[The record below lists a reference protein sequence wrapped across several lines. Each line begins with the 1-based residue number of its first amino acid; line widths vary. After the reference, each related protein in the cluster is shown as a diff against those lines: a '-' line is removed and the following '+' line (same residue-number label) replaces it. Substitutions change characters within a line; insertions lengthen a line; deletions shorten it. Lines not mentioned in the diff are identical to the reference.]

1 MEGIDQRITLFINSF
16 NAPWSDPFWVFMS
29 QIKVWFP
36 MYALVVALLIWKL
49 GWKRGLVMVACI
61 ALAFFFNE
69 RVNNLIKDLVERVRP
84 CNDAGMIAAGIHVLE
99 TGGGWSFPSGHAC
112 NSFGFAICS
121 AMCLNWGVRTKLQRG
136 GLCTPDGGLD
146 YGEVSP
152 CGGGVPAYCRW
163 YTIFIVTWA
172 ILVAISRIMVA
183 RHYLGDVL
191 VGAAIGSSM
200 AILWAW
206 IARKICCKFSL

>member
-36 MYALVVALLIWKL
+36 MYALVAALLIWKL

-84 CNDAGMIAAGIHVLE
+84 CNDPDMIAAGIHILE

-121 AMCLNWGVRTKLQRG
+121 AMCLNWGVRTMLHSG
-136 GLCTPDGGLD
+136 GQYAERESFDGGKL
-146 YGEVSP
+146 
-152 CGGGVPAYCRW
+152 PAYCTL
-163 YTIFIVTWA
+163 YSVFIVTWA
-172 ILVAISRIMVA
+172 ILVGISRIMVA
-183 RHYLGDVL
+183 RHFFGDVV
-191 VGAAIGSSM
+191 VGASIGSAM
-200 AILWAW
+200 AVLWAW
-206 IARKICCKFSL
+206 IGRKICCKFNL